1 MSTNDP
7 PFQVEHHHAR
17 LADVSLHYVSA
28 GAGEPVVL
36 LHGWPSTWYEWRQVM
51 PLLAARFR
59 VIAPDLRGLGDS
71 SRPLAGY
78 DKKTVAADL
87 WQLLSGTLGLSRWH
101 LVGHD
106 WGGPVAFALAAAHP
120 EAIRTL
126 AIIDVTVPGI
136 GPDISQGGKR
146 WHHAFHMTPDLPE
159 ALVTGR
165 ERAYLTWFYE
175 AFSWQRGAFAAAD
188 IDEYLRTYRE
198 PDALRAGFAFYR
210 NIPNDIADN
219 RALRSQVGALSAF
232 GTPTVVHFTGAL
244 ALSAIMSAPWPSLGL
259 LAVTLGACGIGG
271 LVYAAIVIRRAR
283 RQTDYKPV
291 LEDWIFY
298 AVLPCCTY
306 AALTANAFVLRSNT
320 AYALFFIATSALA
333 LLLIGIHN
341 AWDAVMHIVVTAA
354 SGERSPQ
361 AD

>member
-126 AIIDVTVPGI
+126 SIVDVTVPGI

-159 ALVTGR
+159 ALVQGR
-165 ERAYLTWFYE
+165 ERAYLSWFYE
-175 AFSWQRGAFAAAD
+175 SFSWRRGSFAAAD
-188 IDEYLRTYRE
+188 IDEYLRTYSQ
-198 PDALRAGFAFYR
+198 PGALRAGFAFYR

-219 RALRSQVGALSAF
+219 RALLASGLRLEMPVLAVGGGREEARGRGSEPEASLKVIADD
-232 GTPTVVHFTGAL
+232 VTGAVVPDCGHFVPEEQPEAL
-244 ALSAIMSAPWPSLGL
+244 A
-259 LAVTLGACGIGG
+259 
-271 LVYAAIVIRRAR
+271 
-283 RQTDYKPV
+283 
-291 LEDWIFY
+291 
-298 AVLPCCTY
+298 
-306 AALTANAFVLRSNT
+306 
-320 AYALFFIATSALA
+320 A
-333 LLLIGIHN
+333 LLLDHFAKG
-341 AWDAVMHIVVTAA
+341 
-354 SGERSPQ
+354 
-361 AD
+361 